1 MKDMKADLLKVARL
15 IAQERE
21 VSERARRLR
30 DKIGVFCGKGYYSSV
45 GICEGGALELT
56 VKLTVY
62 IRLFPDSQPKLVKLQ
77 FQTEEPWFEA
87 HYPLRLIGEYAPG
100 KTISIEAWSG
110 RIESTPPVA
119 AATTTEATA

>member
-1 MKDMKADLLKVARL
+1 MKDTKAELVKVARL
-15 IAQERE
+15 IAQELA
-21 VSERARRLR
+21 VSEKARRLR

-45 GICEGGALELT
+45 GICEGGELKLT
-56 VKLTVY
+56 VKLPVY
-62 IRLFPDSQPKLVKLQ
+62 LRLFPDAQAKLVKLQ

-87 HYPLRLIGEYAPG
+87 HYPLQSIGEYALG

-110 RIESTPPVA
+110 RIQSTPPVA